1 MPKDYEL
8 LLLTATIEAGRTC
21 MLRGTVSMCDVNLVD
36 EIAIGG
42 TLNVPAAV
50 ERRTSVT
57 VKRLLGRTVT
67 LEMRSPAYSGVPAA
81 PTATRYS

>member
-36 EIAIGG
+36 DR
-42 TLNVPAAV
+42 LRVV
-50 ERRTSVT
+50 LRRGCTEVAKELQSF
-57 VKRLLGRTVT
+57 
-67 LEMRSPAYSGVPAA
+67 S
-81 PTATRYS
+81 